1 MSSNISKGEIISNL
15 KDKIS
20 QFKTKFNKG
29 RETRKDNSDNLNF
42 EINRDALKLFY
53 KNKDETQLSNME
65 PSQTITT
72 EKETQKNINIE
83 SITSNEMK
91 KIIDNKL
98 EIKTD
103 TNQNEGR
110 NKINKNF
117 TFGGKDSGRDASIFD
132 IEEINKFS
140 GNNNN
145 DNNNKIKRCASNN
158 LSNFDF
164 QDFSYN
170 KNKNIDNSLANIKLN
185 NSNYQDF
192 NLDGM
197 FNYKKTIRREKSAPK
212 IDIYPSSGN
221 FFELNPLSIKHE
233 KKTNNKKFNNDNEQL
248 YQKLLL
254 NFNINLSDKD
264 TSTTTNTNTNSNLN
278 KSFGKINVK
287 NDNST
292 FLCDI
297 NSIKIRNDPILNN
310 NSNNNNLMDNY
321 YKTNSI
327 KDFYTEHNATK
338 SSLKSKMDYFYKELN
353 TYNNSNMKSKSNF
366 QNFFTSSKKSNDLNN
381 QISYFKT
388 NQNTKNNNFSC
399 NNINFK
405 NNNNIINLGNIN
417 NLRRNSKGGNLS
429 FNEVY
434 NFKQYLKD
442 MTSEDFNNL
451 PKSVISEL
459 KDIYN
464 ILQQKFSE

>member
-1 MSSNISKGEIISNL
+1 MYSNNSKGEIISNL

-145 DNNNKIKRCASNN
+145 
-158 LSNFDF
+158 
-164 QDFSYN
+164 
-170 KNKNIDNSLANIKLN
+170 
-185 NSNYQDF
+185 
-192 NLDGM
+192 
-197 FNYKKTIRREKSAPK
+197 
-212 IDIYPSSGN
+212 
-221 FFELNPLSIKHE
+221 
-233 KKTNNKKFNNDNEQL
+233 EQ
-248 YQKLLL
+248 
-254 NFNINLSDKD
+254 
-264 TSTTTNTNTNSNLN
+264 
-278 KSFGKINVK
+278 
-287 NDNST
+287 
-292 FLCDI
+292 
-297 NSIKIRNDPILNN
+297 
-310 NSNNNNLMDNY
+310 
-321 YKTNSI
+321 
-327 KDFYTEHNATK
+327 
-338 SSLKSKMDYFYKELN
+338 
-353 TYNNSNMKSKSNF
+353 
-366 QNFFTSSKKSNDLNN
+366 
-381 QISYFKT
+381 
-388 NQNTKNNNFSC
+388 
-399 NNINFK
+399 
-405 NNNNIINLGNIN
+405 
-417 NLRRNSKGGNLS
+417 
-429 FNEVY
+429 
-434 NFKQYLKD
+434 
-442 MTSEDFNNL
+442 
-451 PKSVISEL
+451 
-459 KDIYN
+459 
-464 ILQQKFSE
+464 